1 MSANQLTINHS
12 KTEYIIIGSN
22 RKLNQINMFSAIHI
36 GGRSIDIFKTT
47 KSLSINIDQTLSWKI
62 QVDRI
67 TKKINAGFSIL
78 RQLCEIVDY
87 GTLITIYQSIYN
99 YTNSSLSV
107 HLGPEVISMQDGTI
121 CLGPEVIS
129 MQLEVC

>member
-1 MSANQLTINHS
+1 
-12 KTEYIIIGSN
+12 
-22 RKLNQINMFSAIHI
+22 MFSAIHI

-47 KSLSINIDQTLSWKI
+47 KSLGINIDQTLSWKI

-78 RQLCEIVDY
+78 RQLCEIVGEIVDY

-99 YTNSSLSV
+99 YTSSSLS
-107 HLGPEVISMQDGTI
+107 GPFGT
-121 CLGPEVIS
+121 GS
-129 MQLEVC
+129 N

>member
-1 MSANQLTINHS
+1 
-12 KTEYIIIGSN
+12 
-22 RKLNQINMFSAIHI
+22 MFSTIHI

-47 KSLSINIDQTLSWKI
+47 KSLGINIDQTLSWKI

-99 YTNSSLSV
+99 YTSSSLS
-107 HLGPEVISMQDGTI
+107 GPFGT
-121 CLGPEVIS
+121 GS
-129 MQLEVC
+129 N